1 LNYVINID
9 LIGYRT
15 PLPGY
20 QQLRKVALL
29 CHTQNNFNASCMP
42 IPLED
47 EHEAVFST
55 QLQNQAFEFCVIVKS
70 EKIWMALSF
79 ISS

>member
-1 LNYVINID
+1 
-9 LIGYRT
+9 
-15 PLPGY
+15 
-20 QQLRKVALL
+20 
-29 CHTQNNFNASCMP
+29 MP

-79 ISS
+79 ISIAKVLTKLSS